1 MRARAP
7 ERGGAAAA
15 LLAAALLLTAPPA
28 LAQRLPFRHY
38 GVRDGLAHDRV
49 TTLHADGQGYLW
61 LGTVEGLSRFDGY
74 RFVSYGAADGFEH
87 RIVNAVTEDRQGRV
101 WVATNGAGVARL
113 LDDPAEGRTGA
124 KKFRRYS
131 VGAGFADRVNA
142 LVFDAEDTLWCA
154 TDLGLYR
161 APRGEGDARTFERV
175 EPFGPGA
182 YNMAALVDAAGRV
195 WLSLVQELFQFTA
208 GARQRYSFP
217 APIRSLAQ
225 GPGGQVWLATE
236 RGLYRFAAPAGAG
249 GRGEWQGVGV
259 ELGPAQKL
267 LALHVD
273 SAGAVWLGTNQGLVK
288 LGVDGM
294 TRRQTTYTV
303 AQGLSDNHVRDV
315 REDREGNLWIATW
328 LGGVNV
334 LSGEGIV
341 SYTASEGLADPNVL
355 AVVRDRAGRIYAHT
369 ERGGVAQVVDGR
381 ARVIPGSERLTGAD
395 SVQLR
400 QDSRGDWWLG
410 THQGLFLLPGP
421 ELRPERARRLGP
433 AEGIPPGTR
442 FQGHLSGIYEDPSGV
457 LWCAGTAAV
466 YRLDPARARPPRFE
480 RLPLSPPFVEG
491 DVVRNM
497 ATDPQGRLWLA
508 TSRNIGRLVDG
519 RLELLPVEP
528 GQPLLQGGSLFFDR
542 RGWLWVG
549 RRAQGLSLSR
559 DPLAERPSFQHYSTA
574 DGLASDS
581 VSAVT
586 EDAEGRMWVATG
598 RGLDQLDPA
607 TGQVRHFT
615 RADGLAGD
623 LVHHLDWDG
632 EGRLWAATA
641 GGLARLR
648 PGHERRGR
656 PVAPLAYLTRI
667 RVAGEER
674 PLPERGAREA
684 GPAQLSAGQDNLLVE
699 YVALSFFTGRPLR
712 YEYRLYGLDGVWSA
726 PTEMTAVH
734 YARLPPGS
742 YRFAV
747 RALTTD
753 GLVSPQEATFAFRLP
768 PPVWRRWWFLGGA
781 AAALVGLVAAA
792 HRARVRRLLALEAIR
807 RQIATDLHDEMGAGL
822 SQVAILSEVAR
833 RDAPA
838 ASGDLLG
845 EIAQLARDMR
855 ESMADIVWSI
865 DPRKDRLE
873 DLVRRMRQLAFNL
886 LERDGLRVEFVA
898 PPDQELGGIV
908 LSPDRRRHLLLVF
921 KEAIHNVA
929 RHARAT
935 VVRVRLDLRPGALRL
950 SVEDN
955 GRGFDPEAARDGHG
969 LGSLR
974 DRAAQL
980 SGNLHLTSQPGHGTV
995 LTVDCRL

>member
-7 ERGGAAAA
+7 ERRRAAAA
-15 LLAAALLLTAPPA
+15 LLAAALLLTAAPA

-49 TTLHADGQGYLW
+49 TTLYADGQGYLW

-74 RFVSYGAADGFEH
+74 RFVSYGAADGIEH
-87 RIVNAVTEDRQGRV
+87 QIVNAVTEDRQGRL

-131 VGAGFADRVNA
+131 LGAEFADRVNA
-142 LVFDAEDTLWCA
+142 FVFDSEDTLWCA

-161 APRGEGDARTFERV
+161 APRGEGDARRFERV
-175 EPFGPGA
+175 EPFGPA
-182 YNMAALVDAAGRV
+182 ANDMAALVDPGGRV
-195 WLSLVQELFQFTA
+195 WLSLVEELFQFAA
-208 GARQRYSFP
+208 GARHRYRFP

-225 GPGGQVWLATE
+225 GAAGQVWLATE
-236 RGLYRFAAPAGAG
+236 RGLYSFAAPSRAGE
-249 GRGEWQGVGV
+249 RGEWEPVSV
-259 ELGPAQKL
+259 ELGPAQRL

-273 SAGAVWLGTNQGLVK
+273 SSGAIWLGSNQGLVK
-288 LGVDGM
+288 LEGG
-294 TRRQTTYTV
+294 RQTTYTV

-341 SYTASEGLADPNVL
+341 SYTPAEGLADPNVL
-355 AVVRDRAGRIYAHT
+355 AVLHDRAGHAYAHT
-369 ERGGVAQVVDGR
+369 ERGGVAQVVEGGV
-381 ARVIPGSERLTGAD
+381 RVIPGSERLTGAD

-410 THQGLFLLPGP
+410 THRGLFLLPGP
-421 ELRPERARRLGP
+421 ELRPERARLMGP

-442 FQGHLSGIYEDPSGV
+442 FQGHLSGIYEDPAGV
-457 LWCAGTAAV
+457 LWCGGKGAL

-480 RLPLSPPFVEG
+480 ALPLSPPFVEG

-497 ATDPQGRLWLA
+497 AADPRGRLWMA
-508 TSRNIGRLVDG
+508 TSRHIGRLVDG
-519 RLELLPVEP
+519 RIELLPPEP
-528 GQPLLQGGSLFFDR
+528 RLSLSPGGSLFFDR
-542 RGWLWVG
+542 RGWLWIG
-549 RRAQGLSLSR
+549 RRAHGLALSR
-559 DPLAERPSFQHYSTA
+559 DPLAERPRFQYYTTA

-607 TGQVRHFT
+607 TGQIRHFT

-623 LVHHLDWDG
+623 LVHHLAWDG

-648 PGHERRGR
+648 PGYERRGR

-674 PLPERGAREA
+674 PLPERGVREA
-684 GPAQLSAGQDNLLVE
+684 APVRLSAGQDNLLVE

-753 GLVSPQEATFAFRLP
+753 GLTSPQEATFTFHLP
-768 PPVWRRWWFLGGA
+768 PPVWRRWWFLTGA
-781 AAALVGLVAAA
+781 AGMLAGLVIAA

-833 RDAPA
+833 RDGAST
-838 ASGDLLG
+838 SGDLLG

-855 ESMADIVWSI
+855 ESMADIVWAI

-886 LERDGLRVEFVA
+886 LERDGLRVEFLA
-898 PPDQELGGIV
+898 PPDQELGGIA

-935 VVRVRLDLRPGALRL
+935 EVRVRLDLRPGGLRL
-950 SVEDN
+950 SIEDN
-955 GRGFDPEAARDGHG
+955 GCGFDPGAARDGHG

-974 DRAAQL
+974 DRAAKL
-980 SGNLHLTSQPGHGTV
+980 AGHLHLTSQPGRGTV